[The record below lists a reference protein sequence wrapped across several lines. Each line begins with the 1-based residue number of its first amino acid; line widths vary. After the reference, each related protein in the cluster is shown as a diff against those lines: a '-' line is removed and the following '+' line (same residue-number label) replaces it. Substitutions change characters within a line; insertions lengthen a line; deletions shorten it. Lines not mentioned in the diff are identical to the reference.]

1 MNRLILSRVNTTQ
14 AIKQRG
20 NQWAFR
26 NINSLRSQSTEING
40 EAVLEQVMANGNV
53 TKRNLIKQSHPT
65 IRLAAFHGR
74 LDYHIHHKR
83 SPKTFLENVLKV
95 VDEIKQNKLPLDQTT
110 YYALLTAYSHNKDR
124 QGLMRTLDEMKEN
137 GLIPSVDNYNIVLDS
152 LSSANQVKQQTLLK
166 EEMVENGRPLTTMSY
181 LHLLR
186 GMCRQDEL
194 EFALDTLEEMK
205 RMNVQTNLLCYSTI
219 IQAALRLGDAPT
231 ALSVLKEAEN
241 ASLPVQSQP
250 RLYLDAMRAGA
261 NCDNEEAV
269 QYCWDKAIGTYD
281 MRPDEGTMLNVLR
294 VAAKT
299 GNTKLATDAIRQLS
313 TSGYPYKEHYFTPLM
328 EAFIVQG
335 DLKSAFNVLDIMRV
349 SGIPPT
355 LRATLPIRKNL
366 DNNIEAI
373 DKAYY
378 ILEELRKENK
388 PVDIS
393 AFNVVVAACAD
404 AKDVERTVATY
415 REASALNVVP
425 NIDTYNLV
433 LEACIHT
440 RMKGMGKVVIEE
452 MKKAEITPN
461 LETYAKMIELCCTQ
475 KNYEDAFVYLEEM
488 KSYDIVPPD
497 NCYFVLAQK
506 LAREQDPRFHMLLE
520 EMETF
525 GYRVTPRIRELY
537 ARQQQ

>member
-1 MNRLILSRVNTTQ
+1 MQFLTVP
-14 AIKQRG
+14 
-20 NQWAFR
+20 
-26 NINSLRSQSTEING
+26 SQTTEING
-40 EAVLEQVMANGNV
+40 EAVLEQAMANRNA

-65 IRLAAFHGR
+65 IRLAAFHAR
-74 LDYHIHHKR
+74 LDQHIRHKR
-83 SPKTFLENVLKV
+83 SPKTLLENVLNIV
-95 VDEIKQNKLPLDQTT
+95 NEIKQNNLPLDQTT
-110 YYALLTAYSHNKDR
+110 YYALLTAYSHNRDR
-124 QGLMRTLDEMKEN
+124 RGLMHTLNEMKAN

-152 LSSANQVKQQTLLK
+152 LSNVNEVRQQVLLK
-166 EEMVENGRPLTTMSY
+166 EEMVENDRPLTTMSY

-186 GMCRQDEL
+186 GMCRQNEL

-205 RMNVQTNLLCYSTI
+205 RMNVPANLLCYSTV
-219 IQAALRLGDAPT
+219 IQTALRLSDAPT
-231 ALSVLKEAEN
+231 ALNVLKEAEN
-241 ASLPVQSQP
+241 AGLPVQSQP
-250 RLYLDAMRAGA
+250 RVYLDAMRAGA
-261 NCDNEEAV
+261 NCDNEQVV
-269 QYCWDKAIGTYD
+269 QYCWDKAIGTYS
-281 MRPDEGTMLNVLR
+281 MRPDEGTLLNVLR
-294 VAAKT
+294 IAAKT

-328 EAFIVQG
+328 EAFIVQN
-335 DLKSAFNVLDIMRV
+335 DIKSAFNVLDIMRV
-349 SGIPPT
+349 SGVTPT
-355 LRATLPIRKNL
+355 LRATLPIRKKL
-366 DNNIEAI
+366 DNNIDAI

-415 REASALNVVP
+415 REASALGVKP

-440 RMKGMGKVVIEE
+440 RMKGMGTIAIEE

-461 LETYAKMIELCCTQ
+461 LETYAKMMELCCTQ

-488 KSYDIVPPD
+488 KSYDIVPPQH
-497 NCYFVLAQK
+497 CYYVLAQK
-506 LAREQDPRFHMLLE
+506 LAREQDPRFHMVVE

-525 GYRVTPRIRELY
+525 GYKVARKVRELY
-537 ARQQQ
+537 AGQHYR